1 MLTAKACSTGEQVIA
16 NHTTKSDGPFLCP
29 ECENEVVLKVGT
41 VRLNHFAH
49 KSTTNCEYG
58 KGETEAH
65 RKCKMAIYEA
75 LLKEPNVKKA
85 ALERSLKTCRP
96 DVSAYING
104 VPVAIEVQISTLTM
118 DKIIQRTEEYARK
131 GIYVLWLL
139 QWTPYLD
146 SSRYAPRL
154 WEKWIHAAYFG
165 NAYYWIEG
173 LQVVNYHFDPY
184 LKHVS
189 GRNWHLKNGE
199 EKTVRG
205 HSKRSKRYRSPVR
218 GNVLNLTKDFIPN
231 ERNSW
236 EGNGFKIPPA
246 KLFIEKTADLRRS
259 VQVPIS
265 NTLLPAAFSFVLAL
279 QSSHLIVTTIILIVL
294 DRHSDLRKLRQV
306 TVLFEQEVPNSST
319 TYSHRKHLLSRF
331 SKGLKNSWKNST
343 RHENSLNKFS

>member
-16 NHTTKSDGPFLCP
+16 KSTTKSDGPFLCP
-29 ECENEVVLKVGT
+29 ECDNEVVLKVGS

-118 DKIIQRTEEYARK
+118 EKIIQRTEEYARK

-146 SSRYAPRL
+146 SNRYAPRL

-165 NAYYWIEG
+165 RVYYWIEG
-173 LQVVNYHFDPY
+173 LKIVGYHFDPY
-184 LKHVS
+184 LRRIPES
-189 GRNWHLKNGE
+189 NWYSEDGE
-199 EKTVRG
+199 EMSAG
-205 HSKRSKRYRSPVR
+205 GFSKRSKRYRCPIKC
-218 GNVLNLTKDFIPN
+218 NTFNLAKDFVGKKREAWISNEMAIPN
-231 ERNSW
+231 AMIFTSGR
-236 EGNGFKIPPA
+236 
-246 KLFIEKTADLRRS
+246 
-259 VQVPIS
+259 
-265 NTLLPAAFSFVLAL
+265 
-279 QSSHLIVTTIILIVL
+279 
-294 DRHSDLRKLRQV
+294 
-306 TVLFEQEVPNSST
+306 
-319 TYSHRKHLLSRF
+319 
-331 SKGLKNSWKNST
+331 
-343 RHENSLNKFS
+343 